1 LYRNKEAMKNSQKKM
16 FLRMVDKLDRM
27 STKIESIKSQFEGR
41 FDRMSEKS
49 LNSDAGILLGEEIIS
64 IDKAYIGLQG
74 VVKDLKSAIGEID

>member
-1 LYRNKEAMKNSQKKM
+1 MKNSQKKM